1 MIREYTILPGSE
13 DAKCCE
19 CGTREDIVIDDD
31 GDFICTDCLFELQCE
46 GDWPEEDF
54 PDREW

>member
-1 MIREYTILPGSE
+1 MIKEYTIVPG
-13 DAKCCE
+13 KCCE
-19 CGTREDIVIDDD
+19 CGTKEDVVIDED